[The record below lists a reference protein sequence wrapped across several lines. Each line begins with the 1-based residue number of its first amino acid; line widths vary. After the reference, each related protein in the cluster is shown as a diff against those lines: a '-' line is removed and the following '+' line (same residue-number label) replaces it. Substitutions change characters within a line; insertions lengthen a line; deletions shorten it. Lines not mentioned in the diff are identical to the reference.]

1 MLRFSVNF
9 KECIHWTSLFYWLI
23 TIKSIK
29 RHVLNCTFLSI
40 TMAPQTFS
48 FLVIG
53 AMISVVTKDSRAVI
67 LECFLHTAFI
77 IIHWCAL
84 LCQYILSWSCDSV
97 CLPPL
102 HGHRRVSSA
111 PSLAWFATIASASAF
126 GCPQFLWT
134 HHQLPRI
141 SLRLSFP
148 VTFHWPQNKI
158 PLLTNDLPGLLWPA
172 FFLIV

>member
-1 MLRFSVNF
+1 M
-9 KECIHWTSLFYWLI
+9 SLFYWLI

-29 RHVLNCTFLSI
+29 RHVLNCTFLSF

-48 FLVIG
+48 FFVIG

-67 LECFLHTAFI
+67 LECFLCTAFLI
-77 IIHWCAL
+77 IRWCAL

-102 HGHRRVSSA
+102 HGHQRVSSA

-126 GCPQFLWT
+126 DCPQFLDT
-134 HHQLPRI
+134 QSAAEDIPATE
-141 SLRLSFP
+141 LSSDFP
-148 VTFHWPQNKI
+148 LTSNKI
-158 PLLTNDLPGLLWPA
+158 PLLTNDLPGVLWPA